1 MKRFVF
7 ILLSVL
13 LPVSL
18 LAEGKLVERSGKRPD
33 WIMKSDSEAFA
44 VSASDADINVARE
57 RCLNDIKAYIVNAI
71 ASNIVSVEESST
83 DIENANGVEN
93 IYSTYSSELRTA
105 AAKLPFITGI
115 SLSNAAG
122 IYWEKYRDK
131 SDGSVYYVYHVLYPF
146 TAEQQ
151 GYMIAQFKRYD
162 SQMYDRFLAIKS
174 GYDNIETV
182 GDIDRAVEELKP
194 LQEYFF
200 DSFRKKEVEGL
211 SAAYRKLYG
220 AISIV
225 PVEAAK
231 GSFTYMLLLNGKR
244 IESSRMPSLRGSD
257 AVASLVV
264 KPNGEGNYTVT
275 YDDTYCYP
283 DDDNYIDIVYSFGL
297 SQTRYRHNF
306 NIAEN

>member
-1 MKRFVF
+1 MKKIIF
-7 ILLSVL
+7 IMLSVL
-13 LPVSL
+13 LPLSL
-18 LAEGKLVERSGKRPD
+18 LAEGKFVERSGKRPD
-33 WIMKSDSEAFA
+33 WIMKSGSEAFA

-57 RCLNDIKAYIVNAI
+57 RCLDDIKAYIVNAI

-83 DIENANGVEN
+83 EVEN
-93 IYSTYSSELRTA
+93 VNGAENIRSTYSSELRTA

-122 IYWEKYRDK
+122 TYWEKYRDK
-131 SDGSVYYVYHVLYPF
+131 SDGSIYYVYHVLYPF
-146 TAEQQ
+146 TAGQLD
-151 GYMIAQFKRYD
+151 YMIAQFKRYD
-162 SQMYDRFLAIKS
+162 SEMYGRFTAIKDA
-174 GYDNIETV
+174 YDNIASV
-182 GDIDRAVEELKP
+182 GDIDRAIEELKP

-200 DSFRKKEVEGL
+200 DSFRKKEVESL

-225 PVEAAK
+225 PVESAK
-231 GSFTYMLLLNGKR
+231 GSFTYMLVLNGKR

-257 AVASLVV
+257 AVASLSV
-264 KPNGEGNYTVT
+264 KPDGQGNYTVT

-297 SQTRYRHNF
+297 SQSRYRHSF
-306 NIAEN
+306 DIIEN